1 MMLDKGAVI
10 IGADSAVRQGIR
22 KALEGIVP
30 VVDEVADYASGYEV
44 VTSKNPSLL
53 FIDIS
58 RNPDQALKL
67 VEQLSWEVT
76 GLKVFVVSEEKNP
89 DLILRAVRL
98 GVSDFFVLPG
108 DEAVIQRTVTSF
120 QDAEEVETERGKILA
135 VFSLLGG
142 SGTSTLAT
150 NVSAFV
156 ANGLKRTCVICD
168 LDLYKGDVTYMLNL
182 DNDFTIIDFLQ
193 NMSRIDDELLRSSM
207 AKHPSGLYVLSHPRS
222 FEDIEDVTGERIT
235 RVLQILSL
243 HFDYVVVDCP
253 KAINDV
259 FLAVMDA
266 AETILLVTLQSVPA
280 LKNTK
285 RCLDLFEQLG
295 YDRTKVR
302 VVLNRYVKE
311 KIFSLENIEKTLDWP
326 VAATVSSG
334 EQDAMEAINAG
345 RLIQEVRPKSKLSLE
360 ITELSKIITEGEP
373 VRSAQRSTFLSFLKK
388 GG

>member
-120 QDAEEVETERGKILA
+120 QDAEEVQTERGKILA

-156 ANGLKRTCVICD
+156 ANGLERTCVICD

-326 VAATVSSG
+326 VSATVSSG